1 MVKRLSS
8 DETVSQE
15 SGPRTK
21 ELVAKLTVDFEKN
34 MNNDLHVKDAFDE
47 LVKTLSK
54 LATLKEKHELSVED
68 SKRAM
73 AKIRAIDQVLQVIF

>member
-1 MVKRLSS
+1 
-8 DETVSQE
+8 
-15 SGPRTK
+15 
-21 ELVAKLTVDFEKN
+21 